1 MATTP
6 QPIINTILGDV
17 NAVIPNLQSLVSSYR
32 LLVGAAEEIH
42 RTPNTPPEIFQ
53 RALERADRSGTLIDI
68 LLELLCCKILFSS
81 EFLSVT
87 CAPVDLFRL
96 LSNRSDATDTP
107 FNTAEQILQLEALRL
122 LMKKFQYKPDSP
134 IPPNKYWEN
143 PTPPP
148 SDAANNNGPA
158 DADSVTSTESD
169 ADNQELPEDFRQEDK

>member
-6 QPIINTILGDV
+6 QPIINTILSDV

-42 RTPNTPPEIFQ
+42 RTPNTPIDIFQ
-53 RALERADRSGTLIDI
+53 RAVERADRSGTLIDI

-96 LSNRSDATDTP
+96 LSNRTDATDTP

-122 LMKKFQYKPDSP
+122 LMKKFQYKQDSP
-134 IPPNKYWEN
+134 FYKYWEGAAPPQPDN
-143 PTPPP
+143 P
-148 SDAANNNGPA
+148 ANNPPGQENTGAGTETAA
-158 DADSVTSTESD
+158 DAKD
-169 ADNQELPEDFRQEDK
+169 